1 MVPLAHPFFFFNDTA
16 TTEIYT
22 LSLHDALPISQV
34 PACEP
39 RPEPRPHGARVRRH
53 LLLAPLRPR
62 DAARGDDGRARDR
75 RPPRQGALRGD
86 LLVLSG
92 EDARGGRDP
101 ARPRDAA
108 PDPPAVVLDA
118 EPVDRAGA
126 PRRARRGGRRLY
138 LLLAPRAGHAD
149 RPLPRGHP
157 RGLAG
162 EPPELALARPAH
174 RRGARQDP
182 RAERD
187 RAAAGTDPPAH
198 SAPAAPLPTP
208 PH

>member
-118 EPVDRAGA
+118 EPLDRARA
-126 PRRARRGGRRLY
+126 ARRARGGGGRLHR
-138 LLLAPRAGHAD
+138 LLAASAGRADEQVPRRD
-149 RPLPRGHP
+149 P
-157 RGLAG
+157 RGLAR
-162 EPPELALARPAH
+162 EPRRVVIAYAAYPA
-174 RRGARQDP
+174 DP
-182 RAERD
+182 RA
-187 RAAAGTDPPAH
+187 DPR
-198 SAPAAPLPTP
+198 
-208 PH
+208 